1 MTTVLSY
8 TDEQAFQPAG
18 HSDEQD
24 DDFGDDEALLEE
36 LDAQQL
42 RQQLKDCMMLLRQR
56 ERDLTTAAE
65 VGQHLLQAH
74 AAMKEAYDSFVAQRG
89 SANTLSR
96 SNSVPELLSAVSSL
110 SSLGS
115 GAERDAGIAPSRTL
129 RRSTSAKPGTV
140 ASASGCAGALT
151 EDIYASTPAFGM
163 KAAKRRQ
170 QDMWKTSL
178 DYLSGPAIV
187 KSVEYLAGL
196 KTHISGK
203 SGSSWAAM
211 HKIQES
217 SSQGSLG
224 PSHSS
229 DYVASL
235 ERTNMEQEGRIAE
248 LTSELRETAQ
258 ARAKEAERYARHLEE
273 TRGELARV
281 VEQADTLEKE
291 RKRLVREARESRR
304 EKVSAEQE
312 DQQAIDALALRLRE
326 SQLANEKLAG
336 ERAAVEQQ
344 LELAAMELG
353 RLQDRVDEY
362 ERGLADDE
370 GLRSVCEKQEI
381 LIKELQEQLE
391 EARSTYL
398 TDVVSFEAQRKAA
411 DAKNEHRE
419 SLHELLSENGES
431 SIHSARQSTTSLRI
445 SASRPASQR
454 DIPRRRGPFRWQAEE
469 VRHRS
474 SSRGPSADPDQQF
487 PDEVIIESA
496 RSSMQSVI
504 SPLDDHTAV
513 VRPPS
518 LGPSIIFALIYGLL
532 KGAWRADATYEDQK
546 IWNAAVGDGILGS
559 I

>member
-1 MTTVLSY
+1 MTTILSY

-18 HSDEQD
+18 HADELD

-115 GAERDAGIAPSRTL
+115 NAERDAGAAPSRAL

-140 ASASGCAGALT
+140 ASASGCAGGST

-163 KAAKRRQ
+163 KPAKRRQ

-211 HKIQES
+211 HKIQET
-217 SSQGSLG
+217 SSQGSVG

-229 DYVASL
+229 DYVANL
-235 ERTNMEQEGRIAE
+235 ERSNMEQEGRIAE
-248 LTSELRETAQ
+248 LTTELRETAQ

-281 VEQADTLEKE
+281 VEQADSLEKE
-291 RKRLVREARESRR
+291 RKRRVREARETRR
-304 EKVSAEQE
+304 EKVSAEQ
-312 DQQAIDALALRLRE
+312 AIDTLALRLRQ
-326 SQLANEKLAG
+326 SQQANEKLAG

-344 LELAAMELG
+344 LELAATELG

-370 GLRSVCEKQEI
+370 GLRSVCEKQEV

-431 SIHSARQSTTSLRI
+431 ASHSTRHSTTSLRI
-445 SASRPASQR
+445 SASRHASQR
-454 DIPRRRGPFRWQAEE
+454 DIPRRRAPFRWQAEE
-469 VRHRS
+469 VRYPS
-474 SSRGPSADPDQQF
+474 TSRGPSADPDQQF

-504 SPLDDHTAV
+504 SPLDDHSDV
-513 VRPPS
+513 VRPSS